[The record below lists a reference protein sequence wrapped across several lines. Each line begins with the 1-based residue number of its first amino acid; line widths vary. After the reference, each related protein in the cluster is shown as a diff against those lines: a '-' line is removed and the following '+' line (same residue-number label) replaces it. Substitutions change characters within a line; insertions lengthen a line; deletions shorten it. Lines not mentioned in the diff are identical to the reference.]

1 MTSRR
6 RGLVLSLVFFGIVI
20 SYVDRGNLAIAAP
33 AIMRDFR
40 IEPSTMGVLLSS
52 FFWTYAALQIPAGLL
67 VDRLGIRRAYAG
79 GFLVW
84 SLASASISLSRG
96 TGDIVAMR
104 LVLGLAESIGPLAS
118 MAFIRNN
125 FAGKDQGLPTSIYI
139 AGQSIGPAVGA
150 LLGTILLDRFGWRT
164 MFALT
169 GIGALIWLPCW
180 LAAVP
185 PDAARSEPRPAEM
198 PAHREDTW
206 RLLFSGRTFWAMSLC
221 ILLSSYY
228 WYFVL
233 TWVPSYLVLSR
244 GFDNR
249 GMGQVIFTAL
259 FTMAA
264 LNVMAGFAADKLAAR
279 RGVFPVRLAFA
290 IAGYLGTAAVLLLLV
305 VPGRA
310 WVVPVLTFS
319 MCATGIGNSNFW
331 AISQHVPPR
340 NAVGRSVGYLNTLS
354 QISGAAAPVVTGW
367 ILGPD
372 KHFAPAILVAGIC
385 PVFAALCLIVTGP
398 KGLEGTKALLANQFT
413 VSAQ

>member
-1 MTSRR
+1 MSRR
-6 RGLVLSLVFFGIVI
+6 RWLVLSLVFFGIVI
-20 SYVDRGNLAIAAP
+20 SYVDRGNLSIAAP

-40 IEPSTMGVLLSS
+40 IDPGTMGVLLSS
-52 FFWTYAALQIPAGLL
+52 FFWTYAAFQIPAGLL
-67 VDRLGIRRAYAG
+67 VDRVGIRRAYTA

-96 TGDIVAMR
+96 TGDVVAMR

-118 MAFIRNN
+118 MSFIRNN
-125 FAGKDQGLPTSIYI
+125 FAGKEQGLPTSIYI
-139 AGQSIGPAVGA
+139 AGQNIGPALGA

-169 GIGALIWLPCW
+169 GLGALIWLPCW
-180 LAAVP
+180 LLATP
-185 PDAARSEPRPAEM
+185 PAAARPKATPETLPL
-198 PAHREDTW
+198 HRDGLW
-206 RLLFSGRTFWAMSLC
+206 RLVLRGRTFWAMSLC

-244 GFDNR
+244 GFDTL
-249 GMGQVIFTAL
+249 GMGRVISTAL

-264 LNVMAGFAADKLAAR
+264 VNVMAGFAADRLAVR
-279 RGVFPVRLAFA
+279 HGVFRVRLSFA
-290 IAGYLGTAAVLLLLV
+290 IAGYVGTAAVLLLLV
-305 VPGRA
+305 ISDRA
-310 WVVPVLTFS
+310 WVVPLLTFS

-331 AISQHVPPR
+331 AISQHVPPA
-340 NAVGRSVGYLNTLS
+340 NTVGRSVGYLNTLS

-367 ILGPD
+367 LLGPN

-385 PVFAALCLIVTGP
+385 PVFAALCLMVAGH
-398 KGLEGTKALLANQFT
+398 KGLERTKALLARQ
-413 VSAQ
+413 